1 MKGLSLI
8 YHFQSSQNQNEDFRP
23 ARYKIVYFFNESGM
37 VPPRLLQELLKS
49 FPDSNS
55 IDKSFLSL
63 DELKDFAL
71 RVSQELGSEE
81 VRLISVQDY
90 NIAIDG
96 AKDISSFQQSFYKFG
111 EIFSSEPSSRKK
123 GFFGKFFNS

>member
-8 YHFQSSQNQNEDFRP
+8 YHFQASQNQNEDFLP

-37 VPPRLLQELLKS
+37 ISSEVILQLLRS

-55 IDKSFLSL
+55 LDQSFLSL

-71 RVSQELGSEE
+71 RVSQEVGSDE

-96 AKDISSFQQSFYKFG
+96 AKDIKTFQESLFKFG
-111 EIFSSEPSSRKK
+111 EIYSSEPGGRKK
-123 GFFGKFFNS
+123 GFFGKFF